1 MQPIISFEQFNFQYK
16 HAAQP
21 TVKDITFHIY
31 PGEKVLIAGRSGS
44 GKSTLAHC
52 MNGLIPFSYEGISTG
67 NILIA
72 GKDPRKKSVF
82 ELSKHVGTILQDQD
96 AQFIGLTVEEDVAF
110 YLENECVNQDEMK
123 KIVSESLKKV
133 GMHTF

>member
-1 MQPIISFEQFNFQYK
+1 MQPIISFEQFSFQYK

-21 TVKDITFHIY
+21 TVKTLRFIY
-31 PGEKVLIAGRSGS
+31 ILV
-44 GKSTLAHC
+44 KSINCWTKWFRKINVSSLYQWA
-52 MNGLIPFSYEGISTG
+52 NPVSYEGVAL
-67 NILIA
+67 NYFYF
-72 GKDPRKKSVF
+72 GKRPRKKSVF

-123 KIVSESLKKV
+123 KIVSS
-133 GMHTF
+133 H